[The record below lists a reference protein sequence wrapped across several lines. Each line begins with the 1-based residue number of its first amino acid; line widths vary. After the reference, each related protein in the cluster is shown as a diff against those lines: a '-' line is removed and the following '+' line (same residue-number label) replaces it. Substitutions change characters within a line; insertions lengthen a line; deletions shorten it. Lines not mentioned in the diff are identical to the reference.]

1 MKSEE
6 LLMLKTSHIVLF
18 TITITLLLI
27 PNTLAYPINITDNF
41 GCAVTIE
48 KTPMRIVS
56 LSPSNTE
63 ILFAVGAGDRVVG
76 GTTYDTYPP
85 EAVNLSKIGGF
96 SSVNVEAVVNL
107 SPDLVLAEDGNGLDT
122 INVLKKLDLK
132 VVTVNPKTMDD
143 ILENIRLVGNITGND
158 AAAESLTA
166 DMTHQISDITDMTE
180 DIPNSRKPRVLY
192 IVWHEPMY
200 AAGAGSFPDDLIQ
213 MAGGM
218 NIIEIEGWPVISIED
233 VVDKNPQIIICSGMG
248 GGSYTIMEAITGN
261 QVLAQTDAV
270 KNNKVYPADDP
281 NTIELAGPRIVQ
293 GLAELHGFIAPD
305 IQPGEIVSPIQTAQT
320 QTGSSSD
327 NSNDTSDISST
338 PGFGMF
344 GMILALGM
352 ILMIYL
358 KRKRL

>member
-1 MKSEE
+1 
-6 LLMLKTSHIVLF
+6 
-18 TITITLLLI
+18 
-27 PNTLAYPINITDNF
+27 
-41 GCAVTIE
+41 
-48 KTPMRIVS
+48 
-56 LSPSNTE
+56 
-63 ILFAVGAGDRVVG
+63 LFAVCAGDRVVG

-96 SSVNVEAVVNL
+96 SSVNIEAVVNL
-107 SPDLVLAEDGNGLDT
+107 SPDLVLAEHGNGEET
-122 INVLKKLDLK
+122 VNALKNLDLK
-132 VVTVNPKTMDD
+132 VITLNPKTMDD
-143 ILENIRLVGNITGND
+143 ILENIRLVGNITGNYNT
-158 AAAESLTA
+158 AESLTA
-166 DMTHQISDITDMTE
+166 NMTQQIRDITEMTE

-261 QVLAQTDAV
+261 QILAQTDAV
-270 KNNKVYPADDP
+270 KNNKVYPVDDP

-293 GLAELHGFIAPD
+293 GLAELHGFIEPD
-305 IQPGEIVSPIQTAQT
+305 IQSGEFVSPT
-320 QTGSSSD
+320 QAAETPTGVSPD
-327 NSNDTSDISST
+327 NSNDTSDTSST
-338 PGFGMF
+338 PGFGM
-344 GMILALGM
+344 ILALGV
-352 ILMIYL
+352 ILLVYS

>member
-1 MKSEE
+1 
-6 LLMLKTSHIVLF
+6 
-18 TITITLLLI
+18 
-27 PNTLAYPINITDNF
+27 
-41 GCAVTIE
+41 VTIE

-56 LSPSNTE
+56 LSPCNTE

-85 EAVNLSKIGGF
+85 KAVNLSKIGGF
-96 SSVNVEAVVNL
+96 STVNIEAVVNL
-107 SPDLVLAEDGNGLDT
+107 TPDLVLAEHGNSEDT
-122 INVLKKLDLK
+122 VNALKNLDLK
-132 VVTVNPKTMDD
+132 VVTLNPKTMDD

-166 DMTHQISDITDMTE
+166 DMMQQIRDITDMTE

-200 AAGAGSFPDDLIQ
+200 AAGAGLYHDDLIQ
-213 MAGGM
+213 MAGGK
-218 NIIEIEGWPVISIED
+218 NIVEAEGWLVISVED
-233 VVDKNPQIIICSGMG
+233 IIDKNPQIIICSSMG

-261 QVLAQTDAV
+261 QILAQTDAV
-270 KNNKVYPADDP
+270 INNKVYPVDDP

-305 IQPGEIVSPIQTAQT
+305 IQPEDIVSPT
-320 QTGSSSD
+320 QVIETPTGVSPD
-327 NSNDTSDISST
+327 NSNDTSDTSST
-338 PGFGMF
+338 PGF

-352 ILMIYL
+352 ILMVYS
-358 KRKRL
+358 KRER